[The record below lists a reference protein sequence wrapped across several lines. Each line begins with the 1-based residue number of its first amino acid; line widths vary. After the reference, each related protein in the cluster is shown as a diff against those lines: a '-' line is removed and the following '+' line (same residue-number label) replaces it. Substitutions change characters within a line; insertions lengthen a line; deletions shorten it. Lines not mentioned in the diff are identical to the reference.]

1 MLRSWRR
8 SGSDRAMDEDR
19 DVEAGGDGGAGAG
32 GEAVPNVEGRADPE
46 VGADGARGDAERPD
60 PSLFVAVV
68 GQPRAVAQ
76 LRASARRPVHAYLFH
91 GPPGSGKRAAAT
103 AFAAALLCGS
113 GGCGVCRDCRRALAG
128 IHSDLVVMER
138 TGAALDVDG
147 ARQIV
152 ARAQMRP
159 MEADR
164 QVIVVTDLHLAVR
177 SVPAL
182 LKTVEEPPPTTV
194 FLLLAE
200 DIPEHLVTV
209 ASRCV
214 GVRFDPVPEA
224 VITAQLVAE
233 GVEPALAAV
242 VARSAGGRLDRARLS
257 ATDPEVV
264 SRLERWRHVPD
275 RLDGTGAA
283 AVTEVE
289 ALLGQAE
296 DALGPLR
303 TQHADELAALTEAA
317 TMSGRKG
324 LPGRKDIEE
333 RHHREERRW
342 RTDELRSGLAVL
354 AAEYRDRLVD
364 ATVAGANRDAS
375 RAAAAVAA
383 IEDAAAA
390 LARNPNELLLFESL
404 FVTLAGMGE

>member
-1 MLRSWRR
+1 M
-8 SGSDRAMDEDR
+8 GEDR
-19 DVEAGGDGGAGAG
+19 DVEAGGGAGGGGDGADGDLPSMGAGAHP
-32 GEAVPNVEGRADPE
+32 EAGVGDDRALRE
-46 VGADGARGDAERPD
+46 TERPD
-60 PSLFVAVV
+60 PGLFVAVV

-103 AFAAALLCGS
+103 AFAAALLCRS
-113 GGCGVCRDCRRALAG
+113 GGCGVCLDCRRALAG
-128 IHSDLVVMER
+128 THSDLVVMER

-159 MEADR
+159 RAADR

-177 SVPAL
+177 SAPAL

-194 FLLLAE
+194 FVLLAE

-233 GVEPALAAV
+233 GVEQELAGV
-242 VARSAGGRLDRARLS
+242 VARSAGGRLDRARLN
-257 ATDPEVV
+257 ATDPEVA
-264 SRLERWRHVPD
+264 SRLERWRRVPE
-275 RLDGTGAA
+275 RLDGTGATVA
-283 AVTEVE
+283 TEVE

-303 TQHADELAALTEAA
+303 KQHADELEALTEAA
-317 TMSGRKG
+317 TMSGSKG
-324 LPGRKDIEE
+324 LPGRKDIED
-333 RHHREERRW
+333 RHHRQERRW

-364 ATVAGANRDAS
+364 ATAAGADRDAS

-383 IEDAAAA
+383 IEAAAAA
-390 LARNPNELLLFESL
+390 LGRNPNESLLFESL